1 MENFRKGDFVK
12 VVNTSDRSMFPK
24 GAIVKVIETFPTDC
38 MYCKGVDKYDNEDF
52 WYVRKSDVEPAIIK
66 RELHITSDGFV
77 TNCVYKVNGKI
88 EKRSKATR
96 NTKEDDF
103 DMRIG
108 ADLCLDRIFGEK
120 PKEEKYAWVTGK
132 DLIGKTIP
140 KGTKV
145 KVLNA
150 NDHLDGSYIG
160 LEFYKDQLG
169 ITNDKSTFVK
179 NGLNGY
185 LGASITFDNPAI
197 NLIDKNNGNFFWSAK
212 EVAYWLR
219 VE

>member
-1 MENFRKGDFVK
+1 MSNFKVGDFVK
-12 VVNTSDRSMFPK
+12 VVDISDHCMFSK
-24 GAIVKVIETFPTDC
+24 GTIIKVTDLFSGDILRC
-38 MYCKGVDKYDNEDF
+38 RGIDKYGVENF
-52 WYVRKSDVEPAIIK
+52 WCIKESNIEPVMMK

-96 NTKEDDF
+96 NAKEDGF
-103 DMRIG
+103 DMRTG
-108 ADLCLDRIFGEK
+108 ADLCLDRIFCEK

-140 KGTKV
+140 EGTKV
-145 KVLNA
+145 KVLNT
-150 NDHLDGSYIG
+150 NDHLDGSSIG

-169 ITNDKSTFVK
+169 ITNEESTFVK
-179 NGLNGY
+179 NGLGRY
-185 LGASITFDNPAI
+185 PGASITFDNPAI
-197 NLIDKNNGNFFWSAK
+197 NLIDKNNGKFFWSAK